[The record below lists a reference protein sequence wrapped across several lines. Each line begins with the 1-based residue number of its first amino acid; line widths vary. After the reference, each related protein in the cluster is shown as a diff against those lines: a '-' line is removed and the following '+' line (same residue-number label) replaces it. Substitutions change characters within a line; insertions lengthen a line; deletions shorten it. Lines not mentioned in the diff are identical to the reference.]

1 MIEKNPNAVVTL
13 KALVNEIW
21 SNSDIEIISCDMRD
35 FVPPEKGDILVSE
48 LLGSFGD
55 NELSPECLDGA
66 QKHLKDDGISIP
78 CKSISYINP
87 TMSSKLFQNVRSVE
101 KSQNPR
107 DRIFNYTIQS
117 ESSYVVYLKNIYH
130 IGEPTQLFEF
140 VHPNKEKNIDN
151 TRFKTLQFEAKA
163 DAVIHGFSGYFEA
176 VLYKDVYIS
185 INPVNHTQG
194 LVSWFPLYFPISVSF
209 FLFTS
214 IFLSFF

>member
-1 MIEKNPNAVVTL
+1 
-13 KALVNEIW
+13 
-21 SNSDIEIISCDMRD
+21 MRD

-78 CKSISYINP
+78 CKSVSFINP

-130 IGEPTQLFEF
+130 IGDPTPLFEF
-140 VHPNKEKNIDN
+140 VHPNKEKHIDN
-151 TRFKTLQFEAKA
+151 TRFKSLKFEAKA
-163 DAVIHGFSGYFEA
+163 DSVLHGFSGYFEA
-176 VLYKDVYIS
+176 TLYKDVYIS

-209 FLFTS
+209 FSFVNFSFLI
-214 IFLSFF
+214 IFLSKLGAATN